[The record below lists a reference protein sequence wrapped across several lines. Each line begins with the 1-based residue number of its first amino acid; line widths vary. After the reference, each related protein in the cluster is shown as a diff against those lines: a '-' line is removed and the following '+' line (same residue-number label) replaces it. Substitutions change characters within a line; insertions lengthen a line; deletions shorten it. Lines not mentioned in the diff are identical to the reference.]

1 MNNYEELTKMIGHLL
16 EGERNFITNAANF
29 SAIIFNEI
37 DNLNWVGFYIF
48 NGREL
53 VLGPFQGRVA
63 CVRIALDKGVCGK
76 SATDKKTITVD
87 DVDKFPGHIACDSR
101 SKSEIVIPIIKNDE
115 IYAVLDIDSPIL
127 NRFDLSDKEGLEKM
141 LKEFL
146 KYTDLQ
152 DLKEIIK

>member
-37 DNLNWVGFYIF
+37 NNLNWVGFYIY

-76 SATDKKTITVD
+76 SATDKKTILVD

-101 SKSEIVIPIIKNDE
+101 SKSEIVIPIIKDGE
-115 IYAVLDIDSPIL
+115 IYAVLDIDSPVI
-127 NRFDLSDKEGLEKM
+127 NRFDDTDRVGLEQM
-141 LKEFL
+141 LEEFL
-146 KYTDLQ
+146 KFTDLQ